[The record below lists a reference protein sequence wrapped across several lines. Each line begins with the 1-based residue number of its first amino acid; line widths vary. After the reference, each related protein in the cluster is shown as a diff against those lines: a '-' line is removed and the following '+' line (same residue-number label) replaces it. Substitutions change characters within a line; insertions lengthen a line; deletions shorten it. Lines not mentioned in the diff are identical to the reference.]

1 MAMGSYFLGSVVRVP
16 LQVLENGMA
25 LPERVYP
32 KIKMIVKPDGTQA
45 FSGTRNMNILSLG
58 DSTYYFDYT
67 PDSLGD
73 FVVIMTYELDGL
85 EFTAIENFTV
95 NSKTNMV
102 YVPRA
107 ESR

>member
-1 MAMGSYFLGSVVRVP
+1 MAMGSYFLGSKVRIP

-25 LPERVYP
+25 LEERIYP
-32 KIKMIVKPDGTQA
+32 KIKSIVKPDGTQV
-45 FSGTRNMNILSLG
+45 FGTVRDMSILSLS
-58 DSTYYFDYT
+58 DSTYYFDYV
-67 PDSLGD
+67 PEALGD
-73 FVVIMTYELDGL
+73 YVVIMTYEVGGM

-107 ESR
+107 EAR